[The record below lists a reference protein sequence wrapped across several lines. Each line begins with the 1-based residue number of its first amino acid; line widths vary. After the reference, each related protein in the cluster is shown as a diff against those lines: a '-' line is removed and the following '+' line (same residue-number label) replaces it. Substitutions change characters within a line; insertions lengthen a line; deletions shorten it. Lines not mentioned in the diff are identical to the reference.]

1 MKVTAVVL
9 AAGAS
14 RRMGQVKQ
22 ALPFG
27 KSTVLGSVLDALQSS
42 RVART
47 IVVLGHHADA
57 ARKAVGHRPVEEV
70 VNPEPDRGMLSSV
83 QCGVAAVHDAD
94 AFLIALGDQPQLG
107 SLVVDRLIDAAEGS
121 SRSIFVPV
129 YGGKRGHPLLLRAKY
144 REEILSL
151 QLSKGLNT
159 LLAAHPDEIEEI
171 EMDSPD
177 ILEDL
182 DTPEEYERAVTK
194 ELG

>member
-1 MKVTAVVL
+1 
-9 AAGAS
+9 
-14 RRMGQVKQ
+14 
-22 ALPFG
+22 
-27 KSTVLGSVLDALQSS
+27 
-42 RVART
+42 
-47 IVVLGHHADA
+47 
-57 ARKAVGHRPVEEV
+57 
-70 VNPEPDRGMLSSV
+70 
-83 QCGVAAVHDAD
+83 
-94 AFLIALGDQPQLG
+94 
-107 SLVVDRLIDAAEGS
+107 VVDRLIDAAEGS